1 MRKKQTEMN
10 LHKGTWG
17 GRRPGSGRKQI
28 HSKGVAHR
36 IREEVTRKT
45 PMHINFRFNTSV
57 RNKEKL
63 RHLKRAIMNAR
74 SHGLRIIHFS
84 LQSNHVHF
92 IIEATSNEILT
103 RGMRSLTITFAKALK
118 KGKVQVER
126 YHLHVLR
133 TLRETRNAVLYVLFN
148 QQKHE
153 KGTYS
158 VITEYSSILS
168 LENAL
173 NLIANF
179 ATKNAFTLKVERCE
193 EWKGD
198 RPVSYLLN
206 HCLMNL
212 HSGSWGSR

>member
-1 MRKKQTEMN
+1 MRKNQTEMN
-10 LHKGTWG
+10 LHSGTWG
-17 GRRPGSGRKQI
+17 GRRPGSGRKRI

-36 IREEVTRKT
+36 CREKVSKKS
-45 PMHINFRFNTSV
+45 PMHINFRFKTSV
-57 RNKEKL
+57 RNKENL
-63 RHLKRAIMNAR
+63 RHLKRAIINAR

-92 IIEATSNEILT
+92 IIEATTNEILT

-118 KGKVQVER
+118 KGPVQIER

-133 TLRETRNAVLYVLFN
+133 SLRETRNAILYVLFN

-158 VITEYSSILS
+158 VISDYSSIMGLDRP
-168 LENAL
+168 LKV
-173 NLIANF
+173 IAKF
-179 ATKNAFTLKVERCE
+179 AVSNGFTLQIQKGE

-198 RPVSYLLN
+198 KPVSYLLN
-206 HCLMNL
+206 YCLTNL
-212 HSGSWGSR
+212 HSGS